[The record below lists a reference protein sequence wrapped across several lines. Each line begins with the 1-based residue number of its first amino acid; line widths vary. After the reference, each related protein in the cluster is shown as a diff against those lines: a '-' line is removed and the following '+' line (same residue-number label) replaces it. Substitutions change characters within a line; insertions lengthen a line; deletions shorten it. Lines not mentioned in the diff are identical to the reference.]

1 MSITVYHNPRCSK
14 SRCALVYLTERNAD
28 FTVVEYLKDTF
39 TKESLVSLIRQLNIP
54 AIDLI
59 RKNESEFKEHFR
71 VESLTE
77 EEAIDALLKFPKLIE
92 RPIVVKNGKALIA
105 RPTERIEEL
114 F

>member
-1 MSITVYHNPRCSK
+1 MSVTVYHNPRCSK
-14 SRCALVYLTERNAD
+14 SRCALAFLSEQNAD

-39 TKESLVSLIRQLNIP
+39 TKESLKSLIHQLNIP
-54 AIDLI
+54 AMDLI
-59 RKNESEFKEHFR
+59 RKNEPEYKEHFR
-71 VESLTE
+71 GVRLSE

-92 RPIVVKNGKALIA
+92 RPIVVRNGKALIA